1 MMTSPE
7 KATGGPVFVVATNNT
22 MVHLYRDV
30 HSVVETREIKPDQ
43 LKSVDFFDVQGR
55 KLVPMLSD
63 TGALSGLKDSGAAP
77 NVAGVQQRLYTT
89 RANLA
94 SSVDA
99 RIGRHEPKVTRD
111 EALSRLAVIDGRSL
125 PDCYVL
131 LEPIFS
137 HSYSGAGPMQ
147 PRHDGS
153 WWHNFWAH

>member
-1 MMTSPE
+1 MNAP
-7 KATGGPVFVVATNNT
+7 KQATGGPIFVIATNNA
-22 MVHLYRDV
+22 MVHVYRDAQSLV
-30 HSVVETREIKPDQ
+30 DAREVKPDQ
-43 LKSVDFFDVQGR
+43 LKSVEFFDVQGR
-55 KLVPMLSD
+55 KLVPTLSD
-63 TGALSGLKDSGAAP
+63 TGALTGLKDSGAAP
-77 NVAGVQQRLYTT
+77 NSTAVQQRLYTT

-99 RIGRHEPKVTRD
+99 RIARHEPKVTRD
-111 EALSRLAVIDGRSL
+111 EALSHLAVIEGRSL

-137 HSYSGAGPMQ
+137 HSYASAGPIR

>member
-1 MMTSPE
+1 MTSP
-7 KATGGPVFVVATNNT
+7 KQASGGPIFVVGTNNA
-22 MVHLYRDV
+22 MVHVYRDV
-30 HSVVETREIKPDQ
+30 QSLLDAREIKPDQ
-43 LKSVDFFDVQGR
+43 LKSVEFFDVQGR
-55 KLVPMLSD
+55 KIVPVLSD
-63 TGALSGLKDSGAAP
+63 TGALTGFKDSGNP
-77 NVAGVQQRLYTT
+77 PDTAGVQQRLYTT

-99 RIGRHEPKVTRD
+99 RIAKHQPKVTRD
-111 EALSRLAVIDGRSL
+111 EALSNLAVLEGRSL

-137 HSYSGAGPMQ
+137 HSYANAGRQ